1 MNVIKFDFTNATLNR
16 FDSADEWRSRRTSYI
31 GGSDAGVIIG
41 ANKWKNNVEL
51 WEEKVGIKKPADL
64 SKNPLVT
71 YGKEAE
77 KHLRELFKLDF
88 PEYSVSYEENNMW
101 LNERYPFAHA
111 SLDGWIA
118 DNDGHH
124 GILEIKTATI
134 NSKAHGEEW
143 KNGIPQSYY
152 AQILH
157 YLMVTEFDFAIVK
170 AQLKY
175 DFDGEMLYVATKHY
189 RIDRAEIED
198 EISYLEAEER
208 KFAQY
213 IKDGI
218 VPSLNLP
225 EI

>member
-88 PEYSVSYEENNMW
+88 PEYSVGYEDNNMW

-111 SLDGWIA
+111 SLDGWIT
-118 DNDGHH
+118 DKDGHY

-198 EISYLEAEER
+198 EISFLEEEER

-218 VPSLNLP
+218 RPSLNLP

>member
-1 MNVIKFDFTNATLNR
+1 MKDILLLMQALTDGLPT
-16 FDSADEWRSRRTSYI
+16 RT
-31 GGSDAGVIIG
+31 
-41 ANKWKNNVEL
+41 
-51 WEEKVGIKKPADL
+51 GIKA
-64 SKNPLVT
+64 
-71 YGKEAE
+71 Y
-77 KHLRELFKLDF
+77 
-88 PEYSVSYEENNMW
+88 
-101 LNERYPFAHA
+101 
-111 SLDGWIA
+111 
-118 DNDGHH
+118 
-124 GILEIKTATI
+124 
-134 NSKAHGEEW
+134 GEEW

-189 RIDRAEIED
+189 RIDRVEIED

-218 VPSLNLP
+218 RPSLNLP